1 MICRVLGGRYEASDV
16 CTRGGTG
23 PFERSLCSC
32 DADSLLERWK
42 EESFF
47 SENAADDGHGTRKG
61 AIGETNGNVARNISA
76 KERAVC
82 DIPKQEKTSR
92 CVAGVITATEE
103 LVQHLKGTGIS

>member
-1 MICRVLGGRYEASDV
+1 MICRVLGGRYKSSDF
-16 CTRGGTG
+16 CTGGATG
-23 PFERSLCSC
+23 PVERLLRSC

-47 SENAADDGHGTRKG
+47 SENAADDCHGTRKR
-61 AIGETNGNVARNISA
+61 AIGETNGNVARNISS

-82 DIPKQEKTSR
+82 DIPKQEKMSR